1 MVRRITPDVP
11 RLLTRRSLLK
21 RGIAT
26 AGAVG
31 LGPTLLAACGGDEGA
46 RKGQFKGVT
55 VRVVTLDGGP
65 VGEVPLTTIGRQWE
79 QRTGAKIEVQAF
91 PFGQLFSKV
100 RSSLRAQQD
109 FGDLWHISAQWAGD
123 IMGGGLLEPVP
134 EGIRARLDM
143 DDVLPGIRRIHD
155 WGDVQYGVPYDGD
168 CHMLSYRKDALRNAA
183 YRERFNSEFGYALP
197 HPPRTW
203 EQFLDISKFFTGW
216 DWGKTGE
223 KGFGESIVMG
233 VRPGAY
239 HMFMGRAA
247 AYSKMPDDQAFFFD
261 PDTMEPLIANPG
273 FVRALT
279 EWKEELNYGTPGMI
293 KHEYSDAR
301 AEFTSG
307 KAVFD
312 YEWAD
317 IGTLSIDPKTSRVK
331 DNVGFSLQPGSNEVY
346 DHRTKRWQTFEEV
359 SYAPYLAANGWV
371 QVVPK
376 SSRQKE
382 AAWDLAV
389 FMGSQPNAT
398 ALAVLPGSGVNPN
411 RESQLS
417 NIEPWLEA
425 GFDQAS
431 AQEYLDAIRGILGHD
446 NAVQDLRIPG
456 QADYQD
462 ALERQLSRALA
473 GRADPAGALADAAEA
488 WNDITDRLGR
498 DQQLNH
504 YRNSLGLT

>member
-1 MVRRITPDVP
+1 MVRRITAHDPK
-11 RLLTRRSLLK
+11 LLTRRSLLE

-31 LGPTLLAACGGDEGA
+31 LGPTLLAACDDEGA
-46 RKGQFKGVT
+46 ERGQFKGVT
-55 VRVVTLDGGP
+55 VRVVTLSGGP
-65 VGEVPLTTIGRQWE
+65 LGEVPLTTIGKQWE
-79 QRTGAKIEVQAF
+79 QRTGAKIEIQAF
-91 PFGQLFSKV
+91 PFGQVYSKI

-109 FGDLWHISAQWAGD
+109 FGDLWHISGQWGGD
-123 IMGGGLLEPVP
+123 LMGGGVLEPVP
-134 EGIRARLDM
+134 DEIRVRLDM
-143 DDVLPGIRRIHD
+143 DDVLPAIRPIHD
-155 WGDVQYGVPYDGD
+155 WSDVQYGVPYDGD
-168 CHMLSYRKDALRNAA
+168 NHMLNYRKDALQNAA
-183 YRERFNSEFGYALP
+183 HRERFKSEFGYDLP
-197 HPPRTW
+197 RPPRTW

-223 KGFGESIVMG
+223 KGFGETIGMARG
-233 VRPGAY
+233 GGAY
-239 HMFMGRAA
+239 YMFMGRAA
-247 AYSKMPDDQAFFFD
+247 AYSKMPDDPAFFFD

-293 KHEYSDAR
+293 NQDFFDAR

-307 KAVFD
+307 KAMFN

-331 DNVGFSLQPGSNEVY
+331 GKVGFSLQPGSNQVY

-359 SYAPYLAANGWV
+359 SYAPYLAFSGWV

-389 FMGSQPNAT
+389 FMGTQPKAT
-398 ALAVLPGSGVNPN
+398 ELAVLPGSGVNPE

-431 AQEYLDAIRGILGHD
+431 AQEYLDAIRKILEHD

-462 ALERQLSRALA
+462 ALDRRLSRALA
-473 GRADPAGALADAAEA
+473 GRADPASVLADAAKA
-488 WNDITDRLGR
+488 WNDITARIGR

-504 YRNSLGLT
+504 YRTSLGLT